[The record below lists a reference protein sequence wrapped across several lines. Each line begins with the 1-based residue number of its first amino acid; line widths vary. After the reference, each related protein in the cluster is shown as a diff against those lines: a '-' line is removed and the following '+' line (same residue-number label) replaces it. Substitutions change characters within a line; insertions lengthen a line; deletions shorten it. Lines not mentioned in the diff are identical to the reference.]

1 MNKIVENNNSKCHFL
16 FFRDGP
22 YFPVKPDKLEGPE
35 DGQAINPLRDPYSG
49 YLAARPAILNTGYTV
64 SEGLSSSANWPTNST
79 TTEFSPAVIEAP
91 IRFVTFLTKCTTIST
106 DHDFLK
112 LRQTGIK

>member
-1 MNKIVENNNSKCHFL
+1 MPLL

-35 DGQAINPLRDPYSG
+35 DGQAIDPLRDPYSG

-64 SEGLSSSANWPTNST
+64 SEELSSSANWPTNPA
-79 TTEFSPAVIEAP
+79 TTEFSPAVTEAP
-91 IRFVTFLTKCTTIST
+91 IRFVTFLTKCTTISI
-106 DHDFLK
+106 DDDFLK